1 MNGVILDFDSIGP
14 TDLDLTPLY
23 DLPVQWTVYPD
34 CKASQV
40 AERIASA
47 DIVLTNKTAIR
58 ASEMVQAKNLKFIS
72 LFATGTDVIDLTGA
86 SEKNI
91 VVSNAIGYGTA
102 SVVQHVWSLILALT
116 TNLKEH
122 SKASIDGRWR
132 NSRFFCLLDSPVQEL
147 DGKVFGIIG
156 AGELGLGVAK
166 IAEAFGMKV
175 IFAALPGRSH
185 SNQDNRMPFGALL
198 KEADIL
204 SLHCPLTAETA
215 KLISAD
221 ELGSMKESALLI
233 NTARGGLIDEKALK
247 DALTD
252 GVIAGAAVDV
262 LSVEPPS
269 DGNLLIDSDIPNLIV
284 TPHVAWIARES
295 RQRLVNQVAENVKGF
310 LAGQPRNQ
318 VS

>member
-1 MNGVILDFDSIGP
+1 MKGVILDFDSIGP
-14 TDLDLTPLY
+14 TDLDLTSLHQ
-23 DLPVQWTVYPD
+23 LPIQWTIYPD

-40 AERIASA
+40 AERIAHA

-58 ASEMVQAKNLKFIS
+58 TSEMVEAKNLKLIA
-72 LFATGTDVIDLTGA
+72 LFATGTDIIDLAGA
-86 SEKNI
+86 SARNI

-116 TNLKEH
+116 TNLNEH
-122 SKASIDGRWR
+122 SNAATDGRWR

-147 DGKVFGIIG
+147 DGKVLGIVG

-175 IFAALPGRSH
+175 FFASLPGRAH

-221 ELGSMKESALLI
+221 ALGSMKESALLI

-247 DALTD
+247 DALTN

-269 DGNLLIDSDIPNLIV
+269 DGNVLIDSYIPNLIV

-295 RQRLVNQVAENVKGF
+295 RQRLVNQVAGNVKGF
-310 LAGQPRNQ
+310 IEGQPRNQ
-318 VS
+318 VR

>member
-1 MNGVILDFDSIGP
+1 MNGVILDLDSIGP

-23 DLPVQWTVYPD
+23 ELPVQWTVYPD

-40 AERIASA
+40 SERISSA

-58 ASEMVQAKNLKFIS
+58 APEIVQAKNLKFIS

-86 SEKNI
+86 SKKKI

-147 DGKVFGIIG
+147 DGKVLGIIG

-247 DALTD
+247 DALTN

-284 TPHVAWIARES
+284 TPHVAWVARES
-295 RQRLVNQVAENVKGF
+295 RQRLVNQVAENIKGF

>member
-1 MNGVILDFDSIGP
+1 MNGVILDLDSIGP

-23 DLPVQWTVYPD
+23 ELPVQWTVYPD

-40 AERIASA
+40 SERISSA

-58 ASEMVQAKNLKFIS
+58 APEMVQAKNLKFIS

-86 SEKNI
+86 SKKNI

-122 SKASIDGRWR
+122 SKASIDGRWS

-147 DGKVFGIIG
+147 DGKVLGIIG

-247 DALTD
+247 DALTN

-284 TPHVAWIARES
+284 TPHVAWVARES
-295 RQRLVNQVAENVKGF
+295 RQRLVNQVAENIKGF

>member
-1 MNGVILDFDSIGP
+1 MNGVILDLDSIGP

-23 DLPVQWTVYPD
+23 ELPVQWTVYPD

-40 AERIASA
+40 SERISTA

-58 ASEMVQAKNLKFIS
+58 APEIVQAKNLKFIS

-86 SEKNI
+86 SKKNI

-147 DGKVFGIIG
+147 DGKVLGIIG

-247 DALTD
+247 DALTN

-284 TPHVAWIARES
+284 TPHVAWVARES
-295 RQRLVNQVAENVKGF
+295 RQRLVNQVAENIKGF

>member
-1 MNGVILDFDSIGP
+1 MKGVILDFDSIGP
-14 TDLDLTPLY
+14 TDLDLTSLHQ
-23 DLPVQWTVYPD
+23 LPIQWTIYPD

-40 AERIASA
+40 AERIAHA

-58 ASEMVQAKNLKFIS
+58 TSEMVEAKNLKLIA
-72 LFATGTDVIDLTGA
+72 LFATGTDIIDLAGA
-86 SEKNI
+86 SAKNI

-116 TNLKEH
+116 TNLNEH
-122 SKASIDGRWR
+122 SNAATDGRWR

-147 DGKVFGIIG
+147 DGKVLGIVG

-175 IFAALPGRSH
+175 FFASLPGRAH

-215 KLISAD
+215 TLISAD
-221 ELGSMKESALLI
+221 ALGSMKESALLI

-247 DALTD
+247 DALTN

-269 DGNLLIDSDIPNLIV
+269 DGNVLIDSYIPNLIV

-295 RQRLVNQVAENVKGF
+295 RQRLVNQVAGNVKGF
-310 LAGQPRNQ
+310 IEGQPRNQ
-318 VS
+318 VR

>member
-1 MNGVILDFDSIGP
+1 MNGVILDLDSIGP

-23 DLPVQWTVYPD
+23 ELPVQWTVYPD

-40 AERIASA
+40 SERISSA

-58 ASEMVQAKNLKFIS
+58 APEMVQAKNLKFIS

-147 DGKVFGIIG
+147 DGKVLGIIG

-247 DALTD
+247 DALTN

-284 TPHVAWIARES
+284 TPHVAWVARES
-295 RQRLVNQVAENVKGF
+295 RQRLVNQVAENIKGF

>member
-1 MNGVILDFDSIGP
+1 MKGVILDFDSIGP
-14 TDLDLTPLY
+14 TDLDLTSLHQ
-23 DLPVQWTVYPD
+23 LPIQWTIYPD

-40 AERIASA
+40 AERIANA

-58 ASEMVQAKNLKFIS
+58 TSEMVEAKNLKLIA
-72 LFATGTDVIDLTGA
+72 LFATGTDIIDLAGA
-86 SEKNI
+86 SAKNI
-91 VVSNAIGYGTA
+91 MVSNAIGYGTA

-116 TNLKEH
+116 TNLNEH
-122 SKASIDGRWR
+122 SKAATDGRWR

-147 DGKVFGIIG
+147 DGKVLGIVG
-156 AGELGLGVAK
+156 AGELGLAVAK

-175 IFAALPGRSH
+175 FFASLPGRAH
-185 SNQDNRMPFGALL
+185 SNQVSRMPFDELL
-198 KEADIL
+198 KAVDIL
-204 SLHCPLTAETA
+204 SLHCPLTEATT
-215 KLISAD
+215 KLIGAD
-221 ELGSMKESALLI
+221 ELGSMKGSALLI

-247 DALTD
+247 DALTY

-269 DGNLLIDSDIPNLIV
+269 DGNLLIDSYIPNLIV

-310 LAGQPRNQ
+310 LEGEPRNQ
-318 VS
+318 VG

>member
-1 MNGVILDFDSIGP
+1 MKGVILDFDSIGP
-14 TDLDLTPLY
+14 TDLDLTSLHQ
-23 DLPVQWTVYPD
+23 LPIQWTIYPD

-40 AERIASA
+40 AERIAHA

-58 ASEMVQAKNLKFIS
+58 TSEMVEAKNLKLIA
-72 LFATGTDVIDLTGA
+72 LFATGTDIIDLAGA
-86 SEKNI
+86 SAKNI

-116 TNLKEH
+116 TNLNEH
-122 SKASIDGRWR
+122 SNAATDGRWR

-147 DGKVFGIIG
+147 DGKVLGIVG

-175 IFAALPGRSH
+175 FFASLPGRAH

-221 ELGSMKESALLI
+221 ALGSMKESALLI

-247 DALTD
+247 DALTN

-269 DGNLLIDSDIPNLIV
+269 DGNVLIDSYIPNLIV

-295 RQRLVNQVAENVKGF
+295 RQRLVNQVAGNVKGF
-310 LAGQPRNQ
+310 IEGRPRNQ
-318 VS
+318 VR

>member
-1 MNGVILDFDSIGP
+1 MNGVILDLDSIGP

-23 DLPVQWTVYPD
+23 ELPVQWTVYPD

-40 AERIASA
+40 SERISSA

-58 ASEMVQAKNLKFIS
+58 APEMVQAKNLKFIS

-86 SEKNI
+86 SKKNI

-147 DGKVFGIIG
+147 DGKVLGIIG

-247 DALTD
+247 DALTN

-284 TPHVAWIARES
+284 TPHVAWVARES
-295 RQRLVNQVAENVKGF
+295 RQRLVNQVAENIKGF

>member
-1 MNGVILDFDSIGP
+1 MNGVILDLDSIGP

-23 DLPVQWTVYPD
+23 ELPVQWTVYPD

-40 AERIASA
+40 SERISSA

-58 ASEMVQAKNLKFIS
+58 APEIVQAKNLKFIS

-86 SEKNI
+86 SKKNI

-122 SKASIDGRWR
+122 SKASIDGRWS

-147 DGKVFGIIG
+147 DGKVLGIIG

-247 DALTD
+247 DALTN

-284 TPHVAWIARES
+284 TPHVAWVARES
-295 RQRLVNQVAENVKGF
+295 RQRLVNQVAENIKGF

>member
-1 MNGVILDFDSIGP
+1 MKGVILDFDSIGP
-14 TDLDLTPLY
+14 TDLDLTSLHQ
-23 DLPVQWTVYPD
+23 LPIQWAIYPD

-40 AERIASA
+40 AERIAHA

-58 ASEMVQAKNLKFIS
+58 TSEMVEAKNLKLIA
-72 LFATGTDVIDLTGA
+72 LFATGTDIIDLAGA
-86 SEKNI
+86 SAKNI

-116 TNLKEH
+116 TNLNEH
-122 SKASIDGRWR
+122 SNAATDGRWR

-147 DGKVFGIIG
+147 DGKVLGIVG

-175 IFAALPGRSH
+175 FFASLPGRAH

-221 ELGSMKESALLI
+221 ALGSMKESALLI

-247 DALTD
+247 DALTN

-269 DGNLLIDSDIPNLIV
+269 DGNVLIDSYIPNLIV

-295 RQRLVNQVAENVKGF
+295 RQRLVNQVAGNVKGF
-310 LAGQPRNQ
+310 IEGQPRNQ
-318 VS
+318 VR

>member
-1 MNGVILDFDSIGP
+1 MNGVILDLDSIGP

-23 DLPVQWTVYPD
+23 ELPVQWTVYPD

-40 AERIASA
+40 SERISSA

-58 ASEMVQAKNLKFIS
+58 APEMVQAKNLKFIS

-86 SEKNI
+86 SKKNI

-122 SKASIDGRWR
+122 SKASIDGRWS
-132 NSRFFCLLDSPVQEL
+132 NSRFFCLLDSPVLEL
-147 DGKVFGIIG
+147 DGQVLGIIG

-247 DALTD
+247 DALTN

-284 TPHVAWIARES
+284 TPHVAWVARES
-295 RQRLVNQVAENVKGF
+295 RQRLVNQVAENIKGF

>member
-1 MNGVILDFDSIGP
+1 MKGVILDFDSIGP
-14 TDLDLTPLY
+14 TDLDLTSLHQ
-23 DLPVQWTVYPD
+23 LPIQWTIYPD

-40 AERIASA
+40 AERIAHA

-58 ASEMVQAKNLKFIS
+58 TSEMVEAKNLKLIA
-72 LFATGTDVIDLTGA
+72 LFATGTDIIDLAGA
-86 SEKNI
+86 SAKNI

-116 TNLKEH
+116 TNLNEH
-122 SKASIDGRWR
+122 SNAATDGRWR

-147 DGKVFGIIG
+147 DGKVLGIVG

-175 IFAALPGRSH
+175 FFASFPGRAH

-221 ELGSMKESALLI
+221 ALGSMKESALLI

-247 DALTD
+247 DALTN

-269 DGNLLIDSDIPNLIV
+269 DGNVLIDSYIPNLIV

-295 RQRLVNQVAENVKGF
+295 RQRLVNQVAGNVKGF
-310 LAGQPRNQ
+310 IEGQPRNQ
-318 VS
+318 VR

>member
-1 MNGVILDFDSIGP
+1 MKGVILDFDSIGP
-14 TDLDLTPLY
+14 TDLDLTSLHQ
-23 DLPVQWTVYPD
+23 LPIQWTIYPD

-40 AERIASA
+40 AERIANA

-58 ASEMVQAKNLKFIS
+58 TSEMVEAKNLKLIA
-72 LFATGTDVIDLTGA
+72 LFATGTDIIDLAGA
-86 SEKNI
+86 SAKNI
-91 VVSNAIGYGTA
+91 MVSNAIGYGTA

-116 TNLKEH
+116 TNLNEH
-122 SKASIDGRWR
+122 SKAATDGRWR

-147 DGKVFGIIG
+147 DGKVLGIVG
-156 AGELGLGVAK
+156 AGELGLAVAK

-175 IFAALPGRSH
+175 FFASLPGRVH
-185 SNQDNRMPFGALL
+185 SNQVSRMPFDELL
-198 KEADIL
+198 KAVDIL
-204 SLHCPLTAETA
+204 SLHCPLTEATT
-215 KLISAD
+215 KLIGAD
-221 ELGSMKESALLI
+221 ELGSMKGSALLI

-247 DALTD
+247 DALTY

-269 DGNLLIDSDIPNLIV
+269 DGNLLIDSYIPNLIV

-310 LAGQPRNQ
+310 LEGEPRNQ
-318 VS
+318 VG

>member
-1 MNGVILDFDSIGP
+1 MNGVILDLDSIGP

-23 DLPVQWTVYPD
+23 ELPVQWTVYPD

-40 AERIASA
+40 SERISSA
-47 DIVLTNKTAIR
+47 DIVLTNKMAIR
-58 ASEMVQAKNLKFIS
+58 APEMVQAKNLKFIS

-86 SEKNI
+86 SKKNI

-147 DGKVFGIIG
+147 DGKVLGIIG

-247 DALTD
+247 DALTN

-284 TPHVAWIARES
+284 TPHVAWVARES
-295 RQRLVNQVAENVKGF
+295 RQRLVNQVAENIKGF

>member
-1 MNGVILDFDSIGP
+1 MKGVILDFDSIGP
-14 TDLDLTPLY
+14 TDLDLTSLHQ
-23 DLPVQWTVYPD
+23 LPIQWTIYPD

-40 AERIASA
+40 AERIAHA

-58 ASEMVQAKNLKFIS
+58 TSEMVEAKNLKLIA
-72 LFATGTDVIDLTGA
+72 LFATGTDIIDLAGA
-86 SEKNI
+86 SAKNI

-116 TNLKEH
+116 TNLNEH
-122 SKASIDGRWR
+122 SNAATDGRWR

-147 DGKVFGIIG
+147 DGKVLGIVG

-175 IFAALPGRSH
+175 FFASLPGRAH

-221 ELGSMKESALLI
+221 ALGSMKESALLI

-247 DALTD
+247 DALTN

-269 DGNLLIDSDIPNLIV
+269 DGNVLIDSYIPNLIV

-295 RQRLVNQVAENVKGF
+295 RQRLVNQVAGNVKGF
-310 LAGQPRNQ
+310 IEGQPRNQ
-318 VS
+318 VR

>member
-1 MNGVILDFDSIGP
+1 MKGVILDFDSIGP
-14 TDLDLTPLY
+14 TDLDLTSLHQ
-23 DLPVQWTVYPD
+23 LPIQWTIYPD

-40 AERIASA
+40 AERIAHA

-58 ASEMVQAKNLKFIS
+58 TSEMVEAKNLKLIA
-72 LFATGTDVIDLTGA
+72 LFATGTDIIDLAGA
-86 SEKNI
+86 SAKNI

-116 TNLKEH
+116 TNLNEH
-122 SKASIDGRWR
+122 SKAATDGRWR

-147 DGKVFGIIG
+147 DGKVLGIVG

-175 IFAALPGRSH
+175 FFASLPGRAH

-221 ELGSMKESALLI
+221 ALGSMKESALLI

-247 DALTD
+247 DALTN

-269 DGNLLIDSDIPNLIV
+269 DGNVLIDSYIPNLIV

-295 RQRLVNQVAENVKGF
+295 RQRLVNQVAGNVKGF
-310 LAGQPRNQ
+310 LEGQPRNQ
-318 VS
+318 VR

>member
-1 MNGVILDFDSIGP
+1 MNGVILDLDSIGP

-23 DLPVQWTVYPD
+23 ELPVQWTVYPD

-40 AERIASA
+40 SERISSA

-58 ASEMVQAKNLKFIS
+58 APEMVQAKNLKFIS

-86 SEKNI
+86 SKKNI

-122 SKASIDGRWR
+122 SKASIDGRWS

-147 DGKVFGIIG
+147 DGKVLGIIG

-247 DALTD
+247 DALTN

-269 DGNLLIDSDIPNLIV
+269 DGNLLIDSNIPNLIV
-284 TPHVAWIARES
+284 TPHVAWVARES
-295 RQRLVNQVAENVKGF
+295 RQRLVNQVAENIKGF

>member
-1 MNGVILDFDSIGP
+1 MNGVILDLDSIGP

-23 DLPVQWTVYPD
+23 ELPVQWTVYPD

-40 AERIASA
+40 SERISSA

-58 ASEMVQAKNLKFIS
+58 APEIVQAKNLKFIS

-86 SEKNI
+86 SKKNI

-147 DGKVFGIIG
+147 DGKVLGIIG

-247 DALTD
+247 DALTN

-269 DGNLLIDSDIPNLIV
+269 DGNLLIDSNIPNLIV
-284 TPHVAWIARES
+284 TPHVAWVARES
-295 RQRLVNQVAENVKGF
+295 RQRLVNQVAENIKGF

>member
-1 MNGVILDFDSIGP
+1 MNGVILDLDSIGP

-23 DLPVQWTVYPD
+23 ELPVQWTVYPH

-40 AERIASA
+40 SERISSA

-58 ASEMVQAKNLKFIS
+58 APEMVQAKNLKFIS

-86 SEKNI
+86 SKKNI

-122 SKASIDGRWR
+122 SKASIDGRWS

-147 DGKVFGIIG
+147 DGKVLGIIG

-247 DALTD
+247 DALTN

-284 TPHVAWIARES
+284 TPHVAWVARES
-295 RQRLVNQVAENVKGF
+295 RQRLVNQVAENIKGF

>member
-1 MNGVILDFDSIGP
+1 MRGVILDFDSIGP
-14 TDLDLTPLY
+14 TDLDLTSLHQ
-23 DLPVQWTVYPD
+23 LPIQWTIYPD

-40 AERIASA
+40 AERIANA

-58 ASEMVQAKNLKFIS
+58 TSEMVEAKNLKLIA
-72 LFATGTDVIDLTGA
+72 LFATGTDIIDLAGA
-86 SEKNI
+86 SAKNI
-91 VVSNAIGYGTA
+91 MVSNAIGYGTA

-116 TNLKEH
+116 TNLNEH
-122 SKASIDGRWR
+122 SKAATDGRWR

-147 DGKVFGIIG
+147 DGKVLGIVG

-175 IFAALPGRSH
+175 FFASLPGRVH
-185 SNQDNRMPFGALL
+185 SNQVSRMPFDELL
-198 KEADIL
+198 KAVDIL
-204 SLHCPLTAETA
+204 SLHCPLTEATT
-215 KLISAD
+215 KLIGAD
-221 ELGSMKESALLI
+221 ELGSMKGSALLI

-247 DALTD
+247 DALTY

-269 DGNLLIDSDIPNLIV
+269 DGNLLIDSYIPNLIV

-310 LAGQPRNQ
+310 LEGEPRNQ
-318 VS
+318 VG

>member
-1 MNGVILDFDSIGP
+1 MRGVILDFDSIGP
-14 TDLDLTPLY
+14 TDLDLTSLHQ
-23 DLPVQWTVYPD
+23 LPIQWTIYPD

-40 AERIASA
+40 AERIANA

-58 ASEMVQAKNLKFIS
+58 TSEMVEAKNLKLIA
-72 LFATGTDVIDLTGA
+72 LFATGTDIIDLAGA
-86 SEKNI
+86 SAKNI
-91 VVSNAIGYGTA
+91 MVSNAIGYGTA

-116 TNLKEH
+116 TNLNEH
-122 SKASIDGRWR
+122 SKAATDGRWR

-147 DGKVFGIIG
+147 DGKVLGIVG
-156 AGELGLGVAK
+156 AGELGLAVAK

-175 IFAALPGRSH
+175 FFASLPGRVH
-185 SNQDNRMPFGALL
+185 SNQVSRMPFDELL
-198 KEADIL
+198 KAVDIL
-204 SLHCPLTAETA
+204 SLHCPLTEATT
-215 KLISAD
+215 KLIGAD
-221 ELGSMKESALLI
+221 ELGSMKGSALLI

-247 DALTD
+247 DALTY

-269 DGNLLIDSDIPNLIV
+269 DGNLLIDSYIPNLIV

-310 LAGQPRNQ
+310 LEGEPRNQ
-318 VS
+318 VG

>member
-1 MNGVILDFDSIGP
+1 MKGVILDFDSIGP
-14 TDLDLTPLY
+14 TDLDLTSLHQ
-23 DLPVQWTVYPD
+23 LPIQWTIYPD

-40 AERIASA
+40 AERIANA

-58 ASEMVQAKNLKFIS
+58 TSEMVEAKNLKLIA
-72 LFATGTDVIDLTGA
+72 LFATGTDIIDLAGA
-86 SEKNI
+86 SAKNI
-91 VVSNAIGYGTA
+91 MVSNAIGYGTA

-116 TNLKEH
+116 TNLNEH
-122 SKASIDGRWR
+122 SKAATDGRWR

-147 DGKVFGIIG
+147 DGKVLGIVG

-175 IFAALPGRSH
+175 FFASLPGRVH
-185 SNQDNRMPFGALL
+185 SNQVSRMPFDELL
-198 KEADIL
+198 KAVDIL
-204 SLHCPLTAETA
+204 SLHCPLTEATT
-215 KLISAD
+215 KLIGAD
-221 ELGSMKESALLI
+221 ELGSMKGSALLI

-247 DALTD
+247 DALTY

-269 DGNLLIDSDIPNLIV
+269 DGNLLIDSYIPNLIV

-310 LAGQPRNQ
+310 LEGEPRNQ
-318 VS
+318 VG

>member
-1 MNGVILDFDSIGP
+1 
-14 TDLDLTPLY
+14 
-23 DLPVQWTVYPD
+23 
-34 CKASQV
+34 
-40 AERIASA
+40 
-47 DIVLTNKTAIR
+47 VL
-58 ASEMVQAKNLKFIS
+58 
-72 LFATGTDVIDLTGA
+72 
-86 SEKNI
+86 
-91 VVSNAIGYGTA
+91 
-102 SVVQHVWSLILALT
+102 
-116 TNLKEH
+116 
-122 SKASIDGRWR
+122 
-132 NSRFFCLLDSPVQEL
+132 
-147 DGKVFGIIG
+147 GIIG

-247 DALTD
+247 DALTN

-284 TPHVAWIARES
+284 TPHVAWVARES
-295 RQRLVNQVAENVKGF
+295 RQRLVNQVAENIKGF

>member
-1 MNGVILDFDSIGP
+1 
-14 TDLDLTPLY
+14 
-23 DLPVQWTVYPD
+23 
-34 CKASQV
+34 
-40 AERIASA
+40 
-47 DIVLTNKTAIR
+47 VLTNKTAIR
-58 ASEMVQAKNLKFIS
+58 APEMVQAKNLKFIS

-122 SKASIDGRWR
+122 SKASIDGRWS

-147 DGKVFGIIG
+147 DGKVLGIIG

-247 DALTD
+247 DALTN

-284 TPHVAWIARES
+284 TPHVAWVARES
-295 RQRLVNQVAENVKGF
+295 RQRLVNQVAENIKGF

>member
-1 MNGVILDFDSIGP
+1 MNGVILDLDSIGP

-23 DLPVQWTVYPD
+23 ELPVQWTVYPD

-40 AERIASA
+40 SERISSA

-58 ASEMVQAKNLKFIS
+58 APEMVQAKNLKFIS

-86 SEKNI
+86 SKKNI

-147 DGKVFGIIG
+147 DGKVLGIIG

-247 DALTD
+247 DALTN

-269 DGNLLIDSDIPNLIV
+269 DGNLLIDSNIPNLIV
-284 TPHVAWIARES
+284 TPHVAWVARES
-295 RQRLVNQVAENVKGF
+295 RQRLVNQVAENIKGF

>member
-1 MNGVILDFDSIGP
+1 MKGVILDFDSIGP
-14 TDLDLTPLY
+14 TDLDLTSLHQ
-23 DLPVQWTVYPD
+23 LPIQWTIYPD

-40 AERIASA
+40 AERIAHA

-58 ASEMVQAKNLKFIS
+58 TSEMVEAKNLKLIA
-72 LFATGTDVIDLTGA
+72 LFATGTDIIDLAGA
-86 SEKNI
+86 SAKNI

-116 TNLKEH
+116 TNLNEH
-122 SKASIDGRWR
+122 SNAATDGRWR

-147 DGKVFGIIG
+147 DGKVLGIVG

-175 IFAALPGRSH
+175 FFASLPGRAH

-221 ELGSMKESALLI
+221 ALGSMKESALLI

-247 DALTD
+247 DALTN

-269 DGNLLIDSDIPNLIV
+269 DGNVLIDSYIPNLIV

-295 RQRLVNQVAENVKGF
+295 RQRLVNQVAGNVKGF
-310 LAGQPRNQ
+310 LEGQPRNQ
-318 VS
+318 VR